1 MFDVLAV
8 NSRAV
13 LFAFRVRRHC
23 MGELGRVYLGGPSSS
38 AAEASG
44 VGGFV
49 SIDYYR
55 EIVRL

>member
-1 MFDVLAV
+1 MVVPEA
-8 NSRAV
+8 
-13 LFAFRVRRHC
+13 C
-23 MGELGRVYLGGPSSS
+23 MGELGISLRNAPAGVHLGRPSGS
-38 AAEASG
+38 AAKASG

>member
-1 MFDVLAV
+1 MAV
-8 NSRAV
+8 PEA
-13 LFAFRVRRHC
+13 C
-23 MGELGRVYLGGPSSS
+23 MGELGTSSRNAPLGVHLGGPSGS